1 MRDGVAGQPVTVGEV
16 LREAVG
22 ALSGLPDANPRLE
35 AELLLAEV
43 TGWPRTRL
51 IAWPDR
57 PLDPV
62 ALAAF
67 RSLLARR
74 RSGEPLAYLRGR
86 QAFWTLELQVTPD
99 TLIPRP
105 ETELLVEIGLAEA
118 SAETRRRVADLG
130 TGSGA
135 IAAAIATER
144 PHWLIIAV
152 ERSAAALLVARANFS
167 GLGLSNCR
175 AVRGDWLAAFG
186 SRSLDLIL
194 ANPPYVPSGD
204 PHLSRGGLPFEPLEA
219 LAAGP
224 EGLDA
229 IAAIAREA
237 GRCLRPGGLLA
248 LEHGFDQG
256 PAVRRLLGE
265 LGLRGPHSR
274 RDLAGLERVTLA
286 RAD

>member
-1 MRDGVAGQPVTVGEV
+1 VTDAVSDQPVTVGEV
-16 LREAVG
+16 LREAAG
-22 ALSGLPDANPRLE
+22 ALSGLADGSPRLE

-57 PLDPV
+57 TLEPTV
-62 ALAAF
+62 LAAF

-74 RSGEPLAYLRGR
+74 RSGEPLAYIRGR
-86 QAFWTLELQVTPD
+86 QAFWSLELRVTPD

-105 ETELLVEIGLAEA
+105 ETELLVEVALAEA
-118 SAETRRRVADLG
+118 GAAPIRRVADLG

-135 IAAAIATER
+135 VAAALATER

-152 ERSAAALLVARANFS
+152 ERSAAALAVAHTNFRE
-167 GLGLSNCR
+167 LGLSNCL
-175 AVRGDWLAAFG
+175 AVRGDWLAPLG

-229 IAAIAREA
+229 IAAIGREA
-237 GRCLRPGGLLA
+237 VRCLRPGGLLA

-274 RDLAGLERVTLA
+274 RDLAGQERVTLA

>member
-1 MRDGVAGQPVTVGEV
+1 VTDAGADQPVTVGEV
-16 LREAVG
+16 LREAAG
-22 ALSGLPDANPRLE
+22 ALSGLADGSPRLE

-57 PLDPV
+57 PLDPA

-74 RSGEPLAYLRGR
+74 RSGEPLAYIRGR
-86 QAFWTLELQVTPD
+86 QAFWSLELRVTPD

-105 ETELLVEIGLAEA
+105 ETELLVEVALAEVGA
-118 SAETRRRVADLG
+118 APIRRVADLG

-135 IAAAIATER
+135 VAAALATER

-152 ERSAAALLVARANFS
+152 ERSAAAVAVARANFRR
-167 GLGLSNCR
+167 LGLSNCLT
-175 AVRGDWLAAFG
+175 VRGDWLAPLG
-186 SRSLDLIL
+186 PRSLDLIL

-237 GRCLRPGGLLA
+237 GRCLQPGGLLA

-265 LGLRGPHSR
+265 LGLRGPNSR
-274 RDLAGLERVTLA
+274 RDLAGQERVTLA
-286 RAD
+286 WAD

>member
-1 MRDGVAGQPVTVGEV
+1 
-16 LREAVG
+16 
-22 ALSGLPDANPRLE
+22 
-35 AELLLAEV
+35 
-43 TGWPRTRL
+43 
-51 IAWPDR
+51 
-57 PLDPV
+57 
-62 ALAAF
+62 
-67 RSLLARR
+67 
-74 RSGEPLAYLRGR
+74 
-86 QAFWTLELQVTPD
+86 
-99 TLIPRP
+99 
-105 ETELLVEIGLAEA
+105 
-118 SAETRRRVADLG
+118 
-130 TGSGA
+130 
-135 IAAAIATER
+135 
-144 PHWLIIAV
+144 
-152 ERSAAALLVARANFS
+152 VARANFET
-167 GLGLSNCR
+167 LGLSNCL
-175 AVRGDWLAAFG
+175 AVRGNWLAPLG

-237 GRCLRPGGLLA
+237 GRGLRPGGLVA

-274 RDLAGLERVTLA
+274 RDLAGQERVTLA

>member
-1 MRDGVAGQPVTVGEV
+1 MTATVADQPVPVGEV
-16 LREAVG
+16 LREAAG
-22 ALSGLPDANPRLE
+22 ALSGLADGSPRLE

-43 TGWPRTRL
+43 TGWPRTHL

-57 PLDPV
+57 PVDPA

-74 RSGEPLAYLRGR
+74 RSGEPLAYIRGR
-86 QAFWTLELQVTPD
+86 QAFWSLELRVTPD

-105 ETELLVEIGLAEA
+105 ETELLVEIALAEVDA
-118 SAETRRRVADLG
+118 APIRRMADLG

-135 IAAAIATER
+135 VAAALATER
-144 PHWLIIAV
+144 PHWLIVAV
-152 ERSAAALLVARANFS
+152 ERSAAAVAVARANF
-167 GLGLSNCR
+167 GALGLSNCL
-175 AVRGDWLAAFG
+175 AVRGDWLAPLG

-248 LEHGFDQG
+248 LEHGFDQA
-256 PAVRRLLGE
+256 PAVRGLLGA
-265 LGLRGPHSR
+265 LGLRAPISR
-274 RDLAGLERVTLA
+274 RDLAGQERVTLA
-286 RAD
+286 WAG